1 MTTYV
6 VRPARPGDAR
16 AMDSLA
22 RTVRREHQAAQVSA
36 EQRSV
41 PGFVEQLWVVEA
53 GRGEIVGC
61 CGVRELDGGVWELH
75 RLFLAAEW
83 RGFGLGKSLVEQAIH
98 AVAEWGGLVVLCQCP
113 PEFTQAAAL
122 LENLQF
128 VLETPVT
135 PQAAPRYALYLGS
148 AN

>member
-22 RTVRREHQAAQVSA
+22 RVVRREYMAAPFVA
-36 EQRSV
+36 DDEGEA
-41 PGFVEQLWVVEA
+41 GFAEQLWVVEA

-75 RLFLAAEW
+75 RLYLSSEW
-83 RGFGLGKSLVEQAIH
+83 RGFGVGKSLVEQAVH
-98 AVAEWGGLVVLCQCP
+98 AVAEWGGLVLLCHCG
-113 PEFTQAAAL
+113 PEFVQAATL
-122 LENLQF
+122 LENLGF
-128 VLETPVT
+128 VLETPASPGAV
-135 PQAAPRYALYLGS
+135 ARYALYLGR